1 MQICNKLCVIMGAA
15 GGIGAA
21 VARRFALEGA
31 RGIVL
36 ADNKGGRLQGV
47 AKDVHGAVYIGERRK
62 SLSVLSPSR

>member
-1 MQICNKLCVIMGAA
+1 MQICNKLCVVTGAS

-36 ADNKGGRLQGV
+36 ADNKGDRLRGV
-47 AKDVHGAVYIGERRK
+47 AKDIHGAVYIGDMTSEK
-62 SLSVLSPSR
+62 